1 MSSAIQGNKFA
12 APAWRDTSG
21 VLHLIPSDDQLVEQT
36 LTEIAGV
43 EDAHCVI
50 LAGNAKSARS
60 AWLILQDRSFH
71 VPEGIQSAIASLPRI
86 LHPDDVHAVAEF
98 PLTPGGRIDSAKLH
112 RSLTGV
118 PRRTSDEIDP
128 GDVAAWQP
136 LLLLHRTPNAPTM
149 FLIHDL
155 EGNPEKYRELIILL
169 AEDWTLIGTTARG
182 LNEPAAR
189 HQTVESEAAALVEAV
204 RMQDPDGPYHLFGYG
219 FGAVLAFEMAH
230 RLRDAGSRVRYLALT
245 GSRAPSL
252 NGKADDWM
260 RSLSRAFS
268 RSGKRD
274 GAVDLNAGS
283 VEIAHANALREFR
296 TRPLSGPCCV
306 IMGTSMA
313 RGHETAWR
321 ACAPDAAINRVN
333 CDPRQMLTQPTVKI
347 LAGILRDY
355 ARTSFD

>member
-1 MSSAIQGNKFA
+1 MSPEAIESAI
-12 APAWRDTSG
+12 T
-21 VLHLIPSDDQLVEQT
+21 
-36 LTEIAGV
+36 
-43 EDAHCVI
+43 
-50 LAGNAKSARS
+50 
-60 AWLILQDRSFH
+60 
-71 VPEGIQSAIASLPRI
+71 SLPKT
-86 LHPDDVHAVAEF
+86 LQPDYVHAVAEF

-112 RSLTGV
+112 RSLTDV
-118 PRRTSDEIDP
+118 QTKASDKVQPADST
-128 GDVAAWQP
+128 AWQP
-136 LLLLHRTPNAPTM
+136 LLLLHTTPNAPTL

-155 EGNPEKYRELIILL
+155 EGSPEKYRELIAHL

-182 LNEPAAR
+182 LTEPAAC

-245 GSRAPSL
+245 GTRAPSL

-268 RSGKRD
+268 RSGKREVL
-274 GAVDLNAGS
+274 VDSNARS
-283 VEIAHANALREFR
+283 VEISHANALREFR

-313 RGHETAWR
+313 RDHEAAWR
-321 ACAPDAAINRVN
+321 ACAPDAAINRLN
-333 CDPRQMLTQPTVKI
+333 CDPDQMLTQPTVKI
-347 LAGILRDY
+347 LAEILREY
-355 ARTSFD
+355 AKTSFN